1 MWLKRNLKV
10 ALVGN
15 PNAGKSSLFNHLTGL
30 NQKIGNFPGVTI
42 DKKTGS
48 ARISENI
55 YAEIIDLPGVYSLYP
70 KTLDE
75 KIVFDILMDPNDDS
89 HPDII
94 VVVVDASNLKRNL
107 LLFTQIRDLGFPVIL
122 ALNMLDLAHLRGIK
136 IDLNELSKELEV
148 PIVLINGRSGKG
160 LDQLKAALACPIHN
174 FPGHFLDALA
184 IAPEVIDEVKKRFNL
199 DNDYKALQLAHQ
211 HNASRTLTSEG
222 KAVIEDICKRNHF
235 DSILLQSEE
244 TIYRYE
250 TIQKIFA
257 KAVKITKPEEHE
269 NFSNKLDRILTH
281 KVFGFLIFFLI
292 LFLMF
297 QAIFAWASVPM
308 DLIDMGIAS
317 LNEWL
322 KGILVP
328 GPLTDLLTDGLIA
341 GMSGILVFIP
351 QIAILFLFISVLEES
366 GYMSRVMFIMDRI
379 MRKFGLNG
387 RSVVPLI
394 SGVACAVPAIMATR
408 NIENRKER
416 LITIFVTPL
425 MSCSARIPVYTILI
439 GLVVPEYY
447 IGGVLN
453 LQGLALMGLYLLGF
467 FAAVFSALIVN
478 LFLRKEESGYFIMEF
493 PVYKVP
499 RWKNV
504 GITIVE
510 KVKAFVFG
518 AGKIIIA
525 ISIILW
531 VLSSYGPAKQMEAA
545 EREGKAISQ
554 KLKLSETETRNLIAS
569 KKLESSY
576 AGYFGKTIEPA
587 IRPLGF
593 DWKIGIAL
601 ISSFAAREVFI
612 STMSTIYSIGESEDN
627 ESTIRERMKSEVD
640 ASTGKL
646 IYTPALVVSLLLFYA
661 FAMQCMS
668 TLAIVQRE
676 TRGWKWPIA
685 QFIYMTGLAYLSSYF
700 AYQLLS

>member
-174 FPGHFLDALA
+174 FPGHFLDALSL
-184 IAPEVIDEVKKRFNL
+184 APKVIEEVKKRFNL

-211 HNASRTLTSEG
+211 HNSSRTLTTEG
-222 KAVIEDICKRNHF
+222 KAVIEDICQRYNF

-281 KVFGFLIFFLI
+281 KVFGFAIFFLI

-322 KGILVP
+322 KEKLIP

-351 QIAILFLFISVLEES
+351 QIALLFLFISVLEES

-379 MRKFGLNG
+379 MRRFGLNG

-408 NIENRKER
+408 NIENKKER
-416 LITIFVTPL
+416 LVTIFVTPL

-439 GLVVPEYY
+439 ALVVPEYY
-447 IGGVLN
+447 VGGILN

-467 FAAVFSALIVN
+467 FAAIFSAWIVN

-545 EREGKAISQ
+545 EREAKSISL
-554 KLKLSETETRNLIAS
+554 KLKLSETETRSLIAS
-569 KKLESSY
+569 KKLENSY

-627 ESTIRERMKSEVD
+627 ERTIMERMKSEVD
-640 ASTGKL
+640 ANTGKL
-646 IYTPALVVSLLLFYA
+646 IYTPALVVSLLIFYA

-676 TRGWKWPIA
+676 TKGWKWPIA

-700 AYQLLS
+700 VYQLLS